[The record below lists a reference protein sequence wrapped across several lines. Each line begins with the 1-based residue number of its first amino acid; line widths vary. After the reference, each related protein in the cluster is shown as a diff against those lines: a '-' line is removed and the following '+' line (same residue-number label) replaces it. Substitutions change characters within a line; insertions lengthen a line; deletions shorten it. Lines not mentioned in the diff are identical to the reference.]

1 MLDYI
6 YVIHI
11 YRYIMSALT
20 VRLPEKV
27 VSEVDM
33 RAQKLHITR
42 SEYIR
47 KSIENMNENLRLQ
60 ERRNK
65 LMNASKKVKKESMA
79 VNAEFAEVEDDE
91 NL

>member
-1 MLDYI
+1 
-6 YVIHI
+6 
-11 YRYIMSALT
+11 MSALT

-27 VSEVDM
+27 VSEIDM

-65 LMNASKKVKKESMA
+65 LMNASKKVKKESMT
-79 VNAEFAEVEDDE
+79 VNAEFAEVEDDK

>member
-1 MLDYI
+1 
-6 YVIHI
+6 
-11 YRYIMSALT
+11 MSALT

-33 RAQKLHITR
+33 RAQKLRITR
-42 SEYIR
+42 SAYIR
-47 KSIENMNENLRLQ
+47 KSIENMNEKLRLQ

-65 LMNASKKVKKESMA
+65 LINASKKVKKESMD